1 MAFINFKPT
10 DFFNSLLYTGNGGG
24 TQAQTG
30 LGFQPDIT
38 WIKCRSGAESHVI
51 GNSVRGGNKYVYTNA
66 NTLEGSLTTYLKS
79 FDADGFTVGSGG
91 FVGSNNATYV
101 GWNWKCGTTSGV
113 SGGSITPLGYSF
125 NATSK
130 VSVVAYTGNGTS
142 GATVPHGL
150 GVKPAAMWVKN
161 LTGSVNSWAV
171 YHQALTA
178 NSYQELD
185 VTNSK
190 ATNAGRWNN
199 TEPTTSLFSLGDS
212 ATTNGSGNIYIA
224 YIFGEVKGFS
234 KFTEYVGTGDA
245 NGPYIHCGFQPA
257 WTMIKEHSGGGNN
270 GWVMHDNKRPLDAQ
284 GFYNVNQNF
293 LQANDTGMESDNSN
307 LAVDF
312 LSNGIKI
319 RNSAGDINQDGN
331 LKCVYAFAE
340 FPMVGSNKTAGVAR

>member
-125 NATSK
+125 NAWKGLYVEPNYSMGLKEDENGEREGTFNLGL
-130 VSVVAYTGNGTS
+130 AY
-142 GATVPHGL
+142 
-150 GVKPAAMWVKN
+150 
-161 LTGSVNSWAV
+161 
-171 YHQALTA
+171 
-178 NSYQELD
+178 
-185 VTNSK
+185 
-190 ATNAGRWNN
+190 R
-199 TEPTTSLFSLGDS
+199 F
-212 ATTNGSGNIYIA
+212 
-224 YIFGEVKGFS
+224 
-234 KFTEYVGTGDA
+234 
-245 NGPYIHCGFQPA
+245 
-257 WTMIKEHSGGGNN
+257 
-270 GWVMHDNKRPLDAQ
+270 
-284 GFYNVNQNF
+284 
-293 LQANDTGMESDNSN
+293 
-307 LAVDF
+307 
-312 LSNGIKI
+312 
-319 RNSAGDINQDGN
+319 
-331 LKCVYAFAE
+331 
-340 FPMVGSNKTAGVAR
+340 